1 MADIHLGNRQYGSE
15 ERQMDFAQA
24 FLDAIRF
31 SVKKE
36 VDFILISGDLF
47 HKKTEM
53 DPVTLLQARKVLE
66 IPERAG
72 IPVIAVEGNHDSTY
86 FRENYSW
93 MDYLA
98 SSGLLINLKPEFSDG
113 VVLREWDGENGA
125 YFEIDGTR
133 IYGMKYYG
141 SLTEKVLDEYVRK
154 IKSSDFTIFMA
165 HIGVEGYVKNM
176 YGCIPSA
183 KLHKLRGKVDYI
195 ALGHL
200 HRAFVEGNLVFNPG
214 SLESCDIS
222 ETQYERG
229 IYFVEVD
236 DRVEFSLVNSFYT
249 PRDFVILDYSMKSP
263 DLNEFESFIR
273 AKRAEVGEKNK
284 PVVDLKI
291 EVERAVRSAISEE
304 NLRKIISDFF
314 DPLLV
319 RIHWEV
325 RNIFK
330 PSLPDLESK
339 ESIERSVI
347 SQLLENYSYG
357 DISDE
362 VLNFKRI
369 FSSSFNLVEV
379 DKMVEDVLTHRTRK
393 EAVKPGEYSES
404 QVSEKL
410 EKSKKSDAEAEKK
423 KDFEDVEEEWDW
435 RSALDSAGRTRKH
448 KKL

>member
-1 MADIHLGNRQYGSE
+1 
-15 ERQMDFAQA
+15 
-24 FLDAIRF
+24 
-31 SVKKE
+31 
-36 VDFILISGDLF
+36 
-47 HKKTEM
+47 
-53 DPVTLLQARKVLE
+53 
-66 IPERAG
+66 
-72 IPVIAVEGNHDSTY
+72 
-86 FRENYSW
+86 
-93 MDYLA
+93 
-98 SSGLLINLKPEFSDG
+98 
-113 VVLREWDGENGA
+113 
-125 YFEIDGTR
+125 
-133 IYGMKYYG
+133 
-141 SLTEKVLDEYVRK
+141 
-154 IKSSDFTIFMA
+154 MA

>member
-1 MADIHLGNRQYGSE
+1 
-15 ERQMDFAQA
+15 
-24 FLDAIRF
+24 
-31 SVKKE
+31 
-36 VDFILISGDLF
+36 
-47 HKKTEM
+47 
-53 DPVTLLQARKVLE
+53 
-66 IPERAG
+66 
-72 IPVIAVEGNHDSTY
+72 
-86 FRENYSW
+86 
-93 MDYLA
+93 
-98 SSGLLINLKPEFSDG
+98 
-113 VVLREWDGENGA
+113 
-125 YFEIDGTR
+125 
-133 IYGMKYYG
+133 
-141 SLTEKVLDEYVRK
+141 
-154 IKSSDFTIFMA
+154 
-165 HIGVEGYVKNM
+165 
-176 YGCIPSA
+176 
-183 KLHKLRGKVDYI
+183 
-195 ALGHL
+195 
-200 HRAFVEGNLVFNPG
+200 
-214 SLESCDIS
+214 
-222 ETQYERG
+222 
-229 IYFVEVD
+229 
-236 DRVEFSLVNSFYT
+236 
-249 PRDFVILDYSMKSP
+249 
-263 DLNEFESFIR
+263 
-273 AKRAEVGEKNK
+273 
-284 PVVDLKI
+284 VDLKI